1 MNMEVLG
8 GLIRHAL
15 TVAGGY
21 FVASGGIDQPTMEGA
36 VGAIMTLLG
45 VAWSLYAKRQA
56 AE

>member
-1 MNMEVLG
+1 MNVEALG

-15 TVAGGY
+15 TVLGGY

-45 VAWSLYAKRQA
+45 VGWSLYAKRQA